1 MQMRDPRSRASVA
14 MDVHHL
20 HGEEERVAVSSEAAS
35 VSVDTCMAAAAVTG
49 ASLLAW
55 WSVAFHPSNSRLWMV
70 PVGLVLPCTPAVVC
84 LALTLSAEP
93 CIAGAVR
100 GAEAGG
106 KAAALFAVVVEK

>member
-1 MQMRDPRSRASVA
+1 
-14 MDVHHL
+14 MDVQHL
-20 HGEEERVAVSSEAAS
+20 HGEEQQVAVSREAAS
-35 VSVDTCMAAAAVTG
+35 VAVDTCMVAAAVTG

-70 PVGLVLPCTPAVVC
+70 PVGLVLACTPAVAY

-93 CIAGAVR
+93 RVAGAVS
-100 GAEAGG
+100 GAEAGA